1 MLLNDLKVAFRNFM
15 RHKTHTL
22 ITLVG
27 LSIGMACTLLILLYV
42 NYEMSYDGFQL
53 NKENLYRVN
62 KVTYENGVLNYKSAY
77 TFSGQGP
84 VMKSEIPE
92 VRNYVRL
99 LHSEGTLQYARSRDD
114 LVSFREK
121 DVYYSDPSFF
131 NLFSYH
137 LLQGDAQ
144 SALSTP
150 NTIVLS
156 QSTAERLM
164 GSESPVG
171 KTVTYNDRDFAVT
184 GVFEDI
190 PRNSHLTF
198 SALISFSSLK
208 ITDSESW
215 QNHAFYTYVL
225 LKDKTNPKE
234 VEPKL
239 SAAFERFIDKYHH
252 GTIANNWELQ
262 RVDKIYLYSTDF
274 TSISMEYGNYKT
286 VFYLLTI
293 AILVL
298 IIAWVNF
305 INLSTARLPDR
316 AKEIGIRRTVGAS
329 RQQLARQF
337 VIESILINLGAVVIC
352 LAIVESSFQW
362 LNRFLGIDISFY
374 QSLNGH
380 LWGEWLLL
388 FVMGIC
394 LTSLY
399 PALWLTS
406 IPATSAIRKN
416 LGSPTGGN
424 SLRKA
429 LITFQF
435 AVSVALIIVTCVMY
449 QQISFATHRN
459 LGMNIDDVLV
469 IRAPDVGDQQGADL
483 TLKRLKQAMVGN
495 PAIREVSISRSVPGE
510 RFGLGNYGNI
520 HKEGSPADRMAYL
533 RIGRVDTDFVSVYG
547 LRLLAGN
554 NFTGRSDDRNAV
566 ILNEEAS
573 KALDF
578 AGPEDA
584 IGKFLKWNGRLIRVI
599 GVVNNFHQESFHKII
614 EPIVLY
620 TSAFDPGIKYF
631 SIKLGQGFDKGVLPS
646 IEKTY
651 KATFPGQPFDYFFLD
666 DFFDKQYQADVQVG
680 KLIFSFA
687 FLAVL
692 IAALGLYS
700 LVSYVAAKR
709 TKEIGIRKVVGASV
723 LSIVTL
729 LTKDFIKWVLV
740 ADVIAWPAAYYFMSK
755 WLQEFAYRIELD
767 WRVFILSGAI
777 ALLIALATLIYHAI
791 KAATANP
798 VEALRYE

>member
-22 ITLVG
+22 ITLFG
-27 LSIGMACTLLILLYV
+27 LSTGMACTLLILLYV

-62 KVTYENGVLNYKSAY
+62 KVTYENGELNYKSAY

-92 VRNYVRL
+92 VRDYVRL
-99 LHSEGTLQYARSRDD
+99 LHSEGILQYVKSGDD
-114 LVSFREK
+114 VVSFREK
-121 DVYYSDPSFF
+121 DVYYADPSFF
-131 NLFSYH
+131 NLFSYR
-137 LLQGDAQ
+137 LIEGNAQ
-144 SALSTP
+144 SALSSP
-150 NTIVLS
+150 NSILLS
-156 QSTAERLM
+156 ESTAKRLL
-164 GSESPVG
+164 GSEDAIG
-171 KTVTYNDRDFAVT
+171 KTVRFNDRDCAVT

-198 SALISFSSLK
+198 DALVSFSTLK
-208 ITDSESW
+208 ISDAESW

-239 SAAFERFIDKYHH
+239 AAAFARFIDKYHH
-252 GTIANNWELQ
+252 GSIANNWELQ

-293 AILVL
+293 ALLVL

-329 RQQLARQF
+329 REQLARQF
-337 VIESILINLGAVVIC
+337 VTESILMNLGALAIC
-352 LAIVESSFQW
+352 LAIVESSFQS

-374 QSLNGH
+374 QSLDGR

-388 FVMGIC
+388 LLIGIC

-406 IPATSAIRKN
+406 IPTTSAITRN
-416 LGSPTGGN
+416 LGSPGGGN

-449 QQISFATHRN
+449 QQISFATHKD
-459 LGMNIDDVLV
+459 LGMNIDHVLV
-469 IRAPDVGDQQGADL
+469 IRAPNLGDRQTADL
-483 TLKRLKQAMVGN
+483 ALERLKQAMVSN
-495 PAIREVSISRSVPGE
+495 PAIREASISLSVPGE
-510 RFGLGNYGNI
+510 RFGFGNYGDI
-520 HKEGSPADRMAYL
+520 HKEGSSTEGMAYF
-533 RIGRVDTDFVSVYG
+533 RIGRVDTDFVRLFG
-547 LRLLAGN
+547 LRLLAGY
-554 NFTGRSDDRNAV
+554 NFNGRSDDRNAV

-573 KALDF
+573 KTLHF
-578 AGPEDA
+578 AGPGDA
-584 IGKFLKWNGRLIRVI
+584 VGKFLRWNGRLIRII
-599 GVVNNFHQESFHKII
+599 GVVNNFHQESFHKSI

-620 TSAFDPGIKYF
+620 TSAFDQGIKYF
-631 SIKLGQGFDKGVLPS
+631 SIKLEGGSHDGALPFV
-646 IEKTY
+646 EKAY
-651 KATFPGQPFDYFFLD
+651 RATFPGQPFDYFFLD
-666 DFFDKQYQADVQVG
+666 DFFDKQYQSDVQVG

-687 FLAVL
+687 FLAIL

-723 LSIVTL
+723 SDIVTL
-729 LTKDFIKWVLV
+729 LMKDFIKWVLI
-740 ADVIAWPAAYYFMSK
+740 ADLIAWPVAYYFMSK
-755 WLQEFAYRIELD
+755 WLQDFAYRIELD
-767 WRVFILSGAI
+767 WRVFILAGAI
-777 ALLIALATLIYHAI
+777 ALLIALATLSYHAI